1 MPLSIHGMYFLKLFA
16 YHFLVRLS
24 YHAAY
29 HAGLMHGFLMPVII
43 GALIVTIAVALVW
56 HHKGSR

>member
-16 YHFLVRLS
+16 YRFLVRWG

-29 HAGLMHGFLMPVII
+29 HAGLMHGFIMPVII
-43 GALIVTIAVALVW
+43 GALIVTIAGALVW
-56 HHKGSR
+56 HHKRSR